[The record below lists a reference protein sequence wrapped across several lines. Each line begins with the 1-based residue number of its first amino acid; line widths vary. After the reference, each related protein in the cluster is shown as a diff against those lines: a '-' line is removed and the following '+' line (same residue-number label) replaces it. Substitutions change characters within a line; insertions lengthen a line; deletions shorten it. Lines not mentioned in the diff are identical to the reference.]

1 MTYSFGLA
9 IEVLVSV
16 LLLVTIGYCVVLNSK
31 LKRLKADEQAFKATI
46 AELITATETA
56 ERAIVGLKATAHD
69 CDQTI
74 GNRLR
79 VAEQYCADMSQR
91 VEAGSEIL
99 ERLSRIV
106 SAGRLEREAPREP
119 PREPPPPD
127 SKATLAAAK
136 AFTERKRGRTNGRAA

>member
-16 LLLVTIGYCVVLNSK
+16 LLLVTIGYCIILNSK
-31 LKRLKADEQAFKATI
+31 LKRLKADEQTFKATI

-74 GNRLR
+74 GSRLR
-79 VAEQYCADMSQR
+79 VAEQYCADMTQK

-99 ERLSRIV
+99 DRLKRIV
-106 SAGRLEREAPREP
+106 AAGRLEREAPRKP
-119 PREPPPPD
+119 PLPD

-136 AFTERKRGRTNGRAA
+136 AFTERRRARTNGRAA